1 MSVPEGM
8 EFDKSYPLPKMYE
21 PSEIKVEVIN
31 QKPKSKK
38 QSPDFELA
46 TSESQNRLIDKDEE
60 RINIIGQN
68 GNDGLHYDKLD
79 LNKDGV
85 VDDNERL
92 LVMQKLKSLAHE
104 AKMSGNTALYEVYKS
119 QINDIKS

>member
-1 MSVPEGM
+1 
-8 EFDKSYPLPKMYE
+8 
-21 PSEIKVEVIN
+21 
-31 QKPKSKK
+31 
-38 QSPDFELA
+38 
-46 TSESQNRLIDKDEE
+46 
-60 RINIIGQN
+60 
-68 GNDGLHYDKLD
+68 

-119 QINDIKS
+119 QINEIKS